1 MQTLIA
7 FVGLPLVVAV
17 TTIGLGL
24 LAERAAQ
31 TRVPDGL
38 LAPLGFCLATCLLL
52 GVYAL
57 HLHVEVAV
65 GVLIAG
71 TAAGF
76 ALARREL
83 PKRLNPGWPGVAALA
98 VYVLY
103 AAPMLVSGGWT
114 WSGYNFLN
122 DTAVQFLLVD
132 HLKVTGT
139 QSGPPALTTAGEVI
153 RTYLE
158 SGYPLGTHAYL
169 ATLSGLLGSPV
180 EVLYQ
185 GFVSAMA
192 ALGAMAL
199 AVLTG
204 RIGFSARAGALVAL
218 VAVASNLAYNYGL
231 QGSIKEVG
239 VLCALAASMALAVEV
254 VRADNPIAAA
264 ALLGVGAAAV
274 LSVYSAAGVPY
285 VLAVGVTLA
294 ATVLLVHGRRSFT
307 RRWLGAAA
315 AVIAATA
322 VLSAATLTTLPQF
335 YRVATAVVNAED
347 PGSSDVLGQLS
358 APLPLL
364 QTGGI
369 WLDGAFGGPI
379 GPDETAARLTDIGLW
394 IVVALTL
401 LGIVAIVRRRCP
413 EALLAFAPAVL
424 TAALV
429 APGVVP
435 YADAKLLA
443 VMSPSVLLLAAL
455 GLLTLSVLW
464 RPLAVALGVALAAGV
479 MLSNAYAFHDTKIA
493 PRDRMQAIG
502 DVGQHLKGRGLVM
515 WNELEEFA
523 KYFARASSVNVASE
537 PITPFQVKLR
547 APENIFGSYFDLD
560 AQNLSYVQRFP
571 YIVMRRSPA
580 ASRPPARYVRGY
592 ANAYYEVWMRRPRP
606 RVLRHLSLQRVT
618 SATARAPCR
627 EVRRL
632 ARAARRTR
640 GPLALVAARTPRT
653 VRFDVRGA
661 ADRSGGWRPDGGVP
675 GVINTINPGQ
685 ARGTIAIKHPGVYRA
700 WLRGDFPR
708 AVQMLVDG
716 RSAGTVKGVNTAG
729 QWLDGARVRLTAG
742 EHRVEVRMGGGSPAP
757 SDGAIVTIG
766 TLALVHEEPAVL
778 QTVPVARWRS
788 LCGRDLDWIE
798 LVRTMR

>member
-7 FVGLPLVVAV
+7 FAGLPLAVAV
-17 TTIGLGL
+17 TTVGLGL
-24 LAERAAQ
+24 LAERAVRA
-31 TRVPDGL
+31 RVPNGL
-38 LAPLGFCLATCLLL
+38 LAPLGFCLSTCVLL

-71 TAAGF
+71 TLAGF
-76 ALARREL
+76 ALARRGL
-83 PKRLNPGWPGVAALA
+83 PQRLNPGWPGVAALA

-103 AAPMLVSGGWT
+103 AAPMLLSGGWT

-132 HLKVTGT
+132 HLKMAGT
-139 QSGPPALTTAGEVI
+139 EPGSLPPSTAGQVI
-153 RTYLE
+153 RTYLA

-169 ATLSGLLGSPV
+169 ATLSGLLAAPA

-192 ALGAMAL
+192 ALAAMAL
-199 AVLTG
+199 AVLAG
-204 RIGFSARAGALVAL
+204 RIGFSARTGAVVAV

-239 VLCALAASMALAVEV
+239 VLCALATSMALGAEV
-254 VRADNPIAAA
+254 VRARNPIAAA

-285 VLAVGVTLA
+285 VLAVGLTLA
-294 ATVLLVHGRRSFT
+294 AVVALVHGRGSLT
-307 RRWLGAAA
+307 SRWVGAAG
-315 AVIAATA
+315 AVGAATA
-322 VLSAATLTTLPQF
+322 LLAAATLSTVLQF
-335 YRVATAVVNAED
+335 YRVATTVVDAEA
-347 PGSSDVLGQLS
+347 PGGGDVLGQLS

-379 GPDETAARLTDIGLW
+379 GPDETAARLTEIGLW
-394 IVVALTL
+394 IVAGLAL

-413 EALLAFAPAVL
+413 EGLFAFVPAVL
-424 TAALV
+424 TAAFV

-455 GLLTLSVLW
+455 GLLSLSVLW
-464 RPLAVALGVALAAGV
+464 RPLAVALGLVLASGI

-493 PRDRMQAIG
+493 PRDRMQAID
-502 DVGQHLKGRGLVM
+502 DVGRQLKGRGLVM
-515 WNELEEFA
+515 WNEFEEFA
-523 KYFARASSVNVASE
+523 KYFARASSVNVTSE
-537 PITPFQVKLR
+537 AITPFQVQLR
-547 APENIFGSYFDLD
+547 APGNIFGRYFDLD
-560 AQNLSYVQRFP
+560 DQTLRYVQRFP

-580 ASRPPARYVRGY
+580 ASRPPARFVRVY
-592 ANAYYEVWMRRPRP
+592 ANDYYEVWRRRPGP
-606 RVLRHLSLQRVT
+606 PVLRHLSLQRVT
-618 SATARAPCR
+618 SATARPRCR
-627 EVRRL
+627 DVRGL

-640 GPLALVAARTPRT
+640 GALTLVAARAPRT
-653 VRFDVRGA
+653 VRFDVRGSR
-661 ADRSGGWRPDGGVP
+661 DRSLGWRPDRGIP

-685 ARGTIAIKHPGVYRA
+685 ARGTIAIEQPGVYRA

-708 AVQMLVDG
+708 AVQIFVDG
-716 RSAGTVKGVNTAG
+716 RSAGTVKGVNTPG
-729 QWLDGARVRLTAG
+729 QWLDGARVRLGAG
-742 EHRVEVRMGGGSPAP
+742 EHRVEVRMSGGSLAP

-766 TLALVHEEPAVL
+766 TLALVREEPAVL
-778 QTVPVARWRS
+778 RTVPVARWRS

-798 LVRTMR
+798 LVRTPR